1 MEIPVKNLNVTKH
14 DDSSAEK
21 IYSTSSVRNENPP
34 KDQFCRPWVEQQGM
48 SCQSSQQQYESREDI
63 GLILVQSTV
72 FLEIF

>member
-1 MEIPVKNLNVTKH
+1 MSLSNH

-34 KDQFCRPWVEQQGM
+34 KDQFCRPWVDQQGM

-63 GLILVQSTV
+63 GLILLCSQ
-72 FLEIF
+72 